1 MIPQAQAS
9 KAGVDSSRRLMPAG
23 KGQPMRK
30 ASGPRRERLKTNRP
44 AVCQVATN
52 PRSDWL
58 RKRTRGAMRV
68 MASPETAMA
77 FRGE

>member
-1 MIPQAQAS
+1 MNPQAQAS
-9 KAGVDSSRRLMPAG
+9 RAGDDSSRRLMPAG

-30 ASGPRRERLKTNRP
+30 ASGARRERLKTKRP
-44 AVCQVATN
+44 PVCQVATK
-52 PRSDWL
+52 PRRDWL
-58 RKRTRGAMRV
+58 KKRTRGAMRA